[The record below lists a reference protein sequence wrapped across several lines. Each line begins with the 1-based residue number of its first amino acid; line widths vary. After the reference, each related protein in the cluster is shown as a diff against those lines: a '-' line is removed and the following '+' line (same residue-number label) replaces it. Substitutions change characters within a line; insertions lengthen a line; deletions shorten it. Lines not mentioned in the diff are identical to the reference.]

1 MVICNIHQIIYSINY
16 ITLGDMNM
24 ENIVGQHPQPA
35 RRQQGKLIRKGAS
48 SSGKYKKKD

>member
-1 MVICNIHQIIYSINY
+1 MNQ

-24 ENIVGQHPQPA
+24 ENIVDQPPQPA
-35 RRQQGKLIRKGAS
+35 RQKQGQLIWKDAR